1 MPNLVG
7 EISDKAKSQVE
18 KLLESGAELN
28 NITKQIIA
36 DTEKVIEARKAFYE
50 AEATLPQGD
59 PGVKA
64 ALDNW
69 ISLQNSP
76 ERKALFAK
84 LDDLNGAVNLIPSS
98 ADGAAASSAAEASST
113 GENGI
118 TGLIKSASSIG
129 SDLLSTTGVGG
140 ILSTAGKVAD
150 LTNKVTSALSTPN
163 LTNLAST
170 ALSSVKGQ
178 GASAVKALIDAPSVA
193 PSTQAINNSISG
205 IIGSIPPVNGTGSG

>member
-1 MPNLVG
+1 M
-7 EISDKAKSQVE
+7 
-18 KLLESGAELN
+18 
-28 NITKQIIA
+28 
-36 DTEKVIEARKAFYE
+36 
-50 AEATLPQGD
+50 
-59 PGVKA
+59 
-64 ALDNW
+64 
-69 ISLQNSP
+69 
-76 ERKALFAK
+76 
-84 LDDLNGAVNLIPSS
+84 
-98 ADGAAASSAAEASST
+98 ASSAAEASST

-129 SDLLSTTGVGG
+129 SDLLSKTGVGG

-150 LTNKVTSALSTPN
+150 LTNKVTSTLSTPN

-205 IIGSIPPVNGTGSG
+205 IIMSVPPTNINNSISGIIGPPTGRALKGSTGIATGIGGQT